1 MKGGIMPKEI
11 TKWDPF
17 RDFSTLRSEMERV
30 FDSMLGRYPRERVEG
45 LWAPL
50 VDVEETKDNIVAR
63 IELPG
68 MKKEDIKVTLVNNM
82 LTVSGERKHQVEEK
96 GKTYYRIE
104 RAYGKFQRTVE
115 LPTEVL
121 GDKAKATYKDGILEL
136 VIPKSEKAKEK
147 EIAIEVS

>member
-1 MKGGIMPKEI
+1 MPKDI

-17 RDFSTLRSEMERV
+17 REFSSLRSEMERV

-45 LWAPL
+45 LWTPL

-68 MKKEDIKVTLVNNM
+68 MKKEDIKVTLMNNM
-82 LTVSGERKHQVEEK
+82 LTISGERKHEAEEK

-104 RAYGKFQRTVE
+104 RTYGKFQRTIE
-115 LPTEVL
+115 LPTEVMT
-121 GDKAKATYKDGILEL
+121 DKAKAIYKDGILEL

-147 EIAIEVS
+147 EVAIEVS

>member
-1 MKGGIMPKEI
+1 MPKDI

-17 RDFSTLRSEMERV
+17 REFSTLRNEMERV

-50 VDVEETKDNIVAR
+50 VDVEETKDNIIAR

-68 MKKEDIKVTLVNNM
+68 MKKEDIKVTLMNNI
-82 LTVSGERKHQVEEK
+82 LTISGERKHEAEEK

-104 RAYGKFQRTVE
+104 RAYGRFQRTIE
-115 LPTEVL
+115 LPTDVTS
-121 GDKAKATYKDGILEL
+121 DKAKASYKDGILEL
-136 VIPKSEKAKEK
+136 VVPKSEKAKEK
-147 EIAIEVS
+147 EIAIDVS

>member
-1 MKGGIMPKEI
+1 MPKEI

-17 RDFSTLRSEMERV
+17 RDVFSLRTEMDRFFET
-30 FDSMLGRYPRERVEG
+30 MLGRYPRERGEG

-50 VDVEETKDNIVAR
+50 VDVEETKDNVIAR

-68 MKKEDIKVTLVNNM
+68 LKKEDIKVTIKNNM
-82 LTVSGERKHQVEEK
+82 LTISGERKHETEEK

-104 RAYGKFQRTVE
+104 RAYGQFQRTIE
-115 LPTEVL
+115 LPTDVL
-121 GDKAKATYKDGILEL
+121 ADKAKATYKDGILEL

-147 EIAIEVS
+147 EIAIEVNQ

>member
-1 MKGGIMPKEI
+1 MPKEI

-17 RDFSTLRSEMERV
+17 REFSTLRSEMERV

-50 VDVEETKDNIVAR
+50 VDVEETKDNIIAR

-68 MKKEDIKVTLVNNM
+68 MKKEDIKVTLMNNM
-82 LTVSGERKHQVEEK
+82 LTISGERKHEAEEK

-104 RAYGKFQRTVE
+104 RAYGRFQRTIE
-115 LPTEVL
+115 LPTDVMS
-121 GDKAKATYKDGILEL
+121 DKAKATYKDGILEL

>member
-1 MKGGIMPKEI
+1 MPKDI

-17 RDFSTLRSEMERV
+17 REFSTLRSEMERV

-50 VDVEETKDNIVAR
+50 VDVEETKDNIIAR

-68 MKKEDIKVTLVNNM
+68 MKKEEIKVTLMNNM
-82 LTVSGERKHQVEEK
+82 LTISGERKHEAEEK

-104 RAYGKFQRTVE
+104 RAYGKFQRTIE
-115 LPTEVL
+115 LPTEVMS
-121 GDKAKATYKDGILEL
+121 DKAKATYKDGILEL
-136 VIPKSEKAKEK
+136 VVPKSEKAKEK